1 MAGKYIGE
9 RQTFA
14 GEKGQN
20 PAFCSLEPLDK
31 WGNKV

>member
-1 MAGKYIGE
+1 MTEKYIRE
-9 RQTFA
+9 SKTFA